1 MYILTF
7 DALADFDTPY
17 DVYVGAL
24 KDKVR
29 ADCLKEKLNEWVNN
43 QSNVNEDI
51 PLSKI
56 LEDESLK
63 YEFCDIFRFALG
75 TAIPQEYIDIF
86 VNICLKAIEVHSVDL
101 HTDMFGV
108 EEVKVFSYSGVE

>member
-1 MYILTF
+1 MYILTVRAF
-7 DALADFDTPY
+7 ADFDIPY
-17 DVYVGAL
+17 EVYVGAL

-43 QSNVNEDI
+43 QPNVNQDI
-51 PLSKI
+51 RLSKI

-63 YEFCDIFRFALG
+63 YEFCDIFRFALV

-86 VNICLKAIEVHSVDL
+86 VNICLKAIEDNYVYLNKNIFD
-101 HTDMFGV
+101 V
-108 EEVKVFSYSGVE
+108 EEIKVFSNSGVE